1 MHTVYKIIYM
11 YMYTVKYCTYSTCTA
26 PGQVQLLVVHEGGG
40 GQARDVSETAALQPL
55 SQQTALASEHAHAGR

>member
-1 MHTVYKIIYM
+1 
-11 YMYTVKYCTYSTCTA
+11 MYTVKYCTYSTCKCTCTA

-40 GQARDVSETAALQPL
+40 GQARDVFETAALQPL